1 MNLIICKKLKGGGNS
16 LKLRGKSEKV
26 RVGGSSSSGR
36 FRTILSFM
44 LLIAF
49 AFVTNGAW
57 AAVRSITGVERIVS
71 AGAVSLK
78 VTFDSGETGDNHAL
92 YIAYDMEDKGADI
105 SDWAE
110 LQRGCNVAADATSA
124 TIPVSPLL
132 TGKGYTVCRVFL
144 TTSAA
149 PYDTLIE
156 SLRQTSTQYI
166 DSGIK
171 PDPTTIASLDFQF
184 SDASTVQQRV
194 FGVSSDKYNN
204 KSDNTARFS
213 FDAYISGKGL
223 WASACIDGKGD
234 WLASGVSATTDRMT
248 ITLDAI
254 TGDHTVSNHVSGAVT
269 TKQRTTTRTATSAGT
284 MTIFAQRLYTNGSGS
299 INNIAKGGLIYG
311 GTITTNGAPARIY
324 HPCVLDGCAGLYD
337 EVSGQIF
344 YSAVATN
351 FEKGSNPV
359 VCSLL
364 AGETQ
369 LSAAPFATVL
379 FLDYTWSGAAENWGD
394 ANAWTLDGENATWTD
409 GENVLFATSSAT
421 VTLAANAV
429 ANAIAFNANTTI
441 ATNGTDVATLAAKSV
456 SVAEGVTATISAPTA
471 GALEKTGEG
480 TLTLGSSRTDQTT
493 LSEGTLAMA
502 SGATLDLAKLT
513 LGTDPAKPVSL
524 NLGGATI
531 NADLT
536 SCMSATVGG
545 AAGGSVA
552 IDNGVITNTAYLR
565 VWNGSLMLG
574 SNVQLTMNASAER
587 WVCVGGN
594 NSNDE
599 SVTTKNAYLVLDG
612 ASINK
617 SGTKNCFL
625 GIGDFGSY
633 PSKATMIV
641 KNGGK
646 SEIGDTAYVAQGCEG
661 HLIIDGADSLLKAY
675 DIKFCNTS
683 RCADD
688 ENGYVVVTNGGTLA
702 VRNLA
707 YGSGKGKGYFR
718 FDGGTLLATAAVTL
732 LPAHDNL
739 HYIVGAEGGTID
751 NGGNNITIAKG
762 LSGAGTI
769 SLTGS
774 GMTTFAAGVG
784 AEGGVSVAS
793 GTTLA
798 LDGGSQ
804 SSFGVLT
811 LEAGSKLDIAA
822 QASDVAA
829 FAATKLIL
837 PAEGAVKL
845 TKSGGAFGEGV
856 YAICRNSDVT
866 VAEAE
871 ERFDFDITDMRVASW
886 SKVDDLLV
894 LTVKVIERTWIAE
907 AGESFSWSEGWGEN
921 GWSDGV
927 DAIFE
932 TAGAIASV
940 DDDVAANS
948 VKFKENAAINGE
960 STLTPNIVHVAEG
973 KEATIN
979 APTAGE
985 LTKTGAGTLTLGSS
999 RTDQTTLSEGTLA
1012 MSGSGTTLDWSKF
1025 TLGTDSD
1032 KPVTVRF
1039 EDGAA
1044 PTSGTWYLGSGNITS
1059 TVVKASGD
1067 WSRGGNDIHI
1077 GSGVGADTTF
1087 IHEGGSLTCSR
1098 FIRVGTR
1105 GAANSTLILS
1115 GGVIKNTNAD
1125 RGSGKE
1131 PRTAIGYTSNGTLIV
1146 TNGASLA
1153 VTGQYLG
1160 ISDANRMKG
1169 IVEIYDG
1176 STVDVAYDVI
1186 FGQVSQQGWGEGKLN
1201 LHTGGTLATQVIRC
1215 STNYATP
1222 ADATAEVNFDGG
1234 ILKANSSTRLI
1245 QKHDR
1250 LTVNV
1255 SAKGGT
1261 INNNGKNIIIEES
1274 FNGPG
1279 TIDLTGSGKTT
1290 FAAGVGVDAEGGV
1303 YVDTGTTL
1311 TINGTT
1317 TSCLGTLILKEGSTL
1332 DIATPVS
1339 DVAAFAATELLI
1351 PAGGKVTLTSGG
1363 GAFVEGLYAICKMS
1377 GVKAEAG
1384 ANFAPSTGELAVSWS
1399 VVGDMLMLEVG
1410 DVKNTWTGAANDG
1423 NLSNHDNWYGREVP
1437 TSGNCI
1443 IGNVSGADLT
1453 VGAIFAATSI
1463 TFPAGSGPITISGE
1477 RTLSGITAIVNNA
1490 PVHHVFN
1497 CPIVCAD
1504 GVTPDITRGK
1514 DNYMTFA
1521 GGITMYDAPKT
1532 GGGVVDYWSGN
1543 VTLTTESPVTY
1554 ATNGDKNYGF
1564 LVSGTTFTFNNG
1576 KIDRMNI
1583 EAGATAVVERLVYND
1598 CPRNSKSG
1606 SKTAYFS
1613 EVFDNGNGTIRTKEV
1628 KNTNTAVLFHSY
1640 ADSDMVGGTIIAE
1653 KLTCA
1658 TTVQT
1663 GGGFP
1668 YPVFMLNCGS
1678 VSGTNVSTG
1687 DYNGEGVWVIG
1698 PGGLAFGETI
1708 HDRSHFETKIG
1719 KSLGGRPA
1727 ATLHSYADWTLQS
1740 SPKGRNKTALS
1751 IGSGNG
1757 GFIVIDTSHYAIGE
1771 AEYDSATSHTVTLD
1785 GQIVGGPM
1793 RVEGNGK
1800 VVFANEYNT
1809 FSGLTVTDTATVSV
1823 KAGCKLGTGAVT
1835 LEAGTILEVAESGTA
1850 TIDGVLT
1857 LADGAALAFN
1867 FTERKVGPLLA
1878 LASEKSL
1885 SFVGEGEK
1893 NIAVKVSGDVWPVG
1907 GKHILTGTGGFNAE
1921 GVTVSLAEG
1930 APKWARRVYVNEDG
1944 NIVLDV
1950 KPRGTRVIVR

>member
-1 MNLIICKKLKGGGNS
+1 MQKIQGGGGNS
-16 LKLRGKSEKV
+16 LKLLGNGEWGRGNSFCCSFAAA
-26 RVGGSSSSGR
+26 RVGRLLS
-36 FRTILSFM
+36 FILSVVF
-44 LLIAF
+44 LFGAS
-49 AFVTNGAW
+49 GAW
-57 AAVRSITGVERIVS
+57 AAEARSITGVERIVS
-71 AGAVSLK
+71 SGEMSLN
-78 VTFDSGETGDNHAL
+78 VTFEAGDPGDNHAL

-105 SDWAE
+105 SNWAE

-132 TGKGYTVCRVFL
+132 TGEGYKVCRVFL

-194 FGVSSDKYNN
+194 FGVSSDKYKN
-204 KSDNTARFS
+204 KNDNTALFS

-269 TKQRTTTRTATSAGT
+269 TTQRTTTRKATSAGT

-299 INNIAKGGLIYG
+299 INNIVKGGLIYG

-324 HPCVLDGCAGLYD
+324 HPCVLGGCAGLYD
-337 EVSGQIF
+337 EVSGQIS

-359 VCSLL
+359 ACSLL

-369 LSAAPFATVL
+369 LAAAPSATRL
-379 FLDYTWSGAAENWGD
+379 FLTWSGTAENWGD
-394 ANAWTLDGENATWTD
+394 ANAWTLDGENAKWTD
-409 GENVLFATSSAT
+409 GENALFETPNATATLGADVAANFLAFNKNATVDGSAT
-421 VTLAANAV
+421 LTVPT
-429 ANAIAFNANTTI
+429 
-441 ATNGTDVATLAAKSV
+441 V

-480 TLTLGSSRTDQTT
+480 SLTLGSSRTDQTT

-552 IDNGVITNTAYLR
+552 IDNGAITNTTYLR

-574 SNVQLTMNASAER
+574 SDVQVTMDASSAER

-594 NSNDE
+594 NSSDE

-646 SEIGDTAYVAQGCEG
+646 SEIGDTVYVAQGCEG

-675 DIKFCNTS
+675 DIRFCNTS
-683 RCADD
+683 RCAEG
-688 ENGYVVVTNGGTLA
+688 ENGYVVVTNGGTLE

-718 FDGGTLLATAAVTL
+718 FDGGTLLATADVTL

-751 NGGNNITIAKG
+751 NGGKNITIAKG
-762 LSGAGTI
+762 LSGTGTI

-804 SSFGVLT
+804 SSFGVLM

-856 YAICRNSDVT
+856 YAICRNGDVT

-921 GWSDGV
+921 GWSDSV

-948 VKFKENAAINGE
+948 VKFKENAVINGD

-973 KEATIN
+973 KEAAIN

-999 RTDQTTLSEGTLA
+999 RTDQTTVSEGTLA

-1025 TLGTDSD
+1025 TLGTDPD

-1044 PTSGTWYLGSGNITS
+1044 PTSGAWYLGSGNITS

-1077 GSGVGADTTF
+1077 GSGAGADTTF

-1176 STVDVAYDVI
+1176 STVDVAYDVV

-1234 ILKANSSTRLI
+1234 ILKAKSSTRLI

-1279 TIDLTGSGKTT
+1279 MIDLTGSGKTT

-1317 TSCLGTLILKEGSTL
+1317 TSCLGTLIFKEGSTL

-1351 PAGGKVTLTSGG
+1351 PAEGKVTLTSGG

-1377 GVKAEAG
+1377 GVTPEAG
-1384 ANFAPSTGELAVSWS
+1384 AKFAPSTGELAVSWS

-1423 NLSNHDNWYGREVP
+1423 DLSNHDNWYGREVP

-1453 VGAIFAATSI
+1453 VGDIFAATSI

-1521 GGITMYDAPKT
+1521 GGITMYDTPKT

-1554 ATNGDKNYGF
+1554 ATNGDQNYGW

-1576 KIDRMNI
+1576 KIDHMYI
-1583 EAGATAVVERLVYND
+1583 DAGATAVVERLVYHNTV
-1598 CPRNSKSG
+1598 RNNKSG
-1606 SKTAYFS
+1606 SKTAYYN

-1628 KNTNTAVLFHSY
+1628 KNTGTAVLFHSY

-1668 YPVFMLNCGS
+1668 YPVFMLNCGTL
-1678 VSGTNVSTG
+1678 SGTTVTTG
-1687 DYNGEGVWVIG
+1687 AANGEGVWVIG

-1708 HDRSHFETKIG
+1708 HARSHFETKIG

-1727 ATLHSYADWTLQS
+1727 ATLHSYADWTLQA
-1740 SPKGRNKTALS
+1740 SPNGRNTTALS
-1751 IGSGNG
+1751 IGSGND

-1809 FSGLTVTDTATVSV
+1809 FSGLTVTDTATASV
-1823 KAGCKLGTGAVT
+1823 KAGCKPGTGAVT

-1867 FTERKVGPLLA
+1867 FTDRKTPPQLA
-1878 LASEKSL
+1878 LSL
-1885 SFVGEGEK
+1885 GNLTANGAVNVKISGEVWPTGGEK
-1893 NIAVKVSGDVWPVG
+1893 L
-1907 GKHILTGTGGFNAE
+1907 LTTCGGFDAE

-1930 APKWARRVYVNEDG
+1930 APKWAKRVYVNEDG

>member
-1 MNLIICKKLKGGGNS
+1 MFLFGAI
-16 LKLRGKSEKV
+16 
-26 RVGGSSSSGR
+26 
-36 FRTILSFM
+36 
-44 LLIAF
+44 
-49 AFVTNGAW
+49 GAW
-57 AAVRSITGVERIVS
+57 AAEARSITGVERIVS
-71 AGAVSLK
+71 SGEMFLN
-78 VTFDSGETGDNHAL
+78 VTFEAGEPGDSHAL
-92 YIAYDMEDKGADI
+92 YIAYDTEDKGADI
-105 SDWAE
+105 ANWAA
-110 LQRGCNVAADATSA
+110 LQRGCVVADDATSA

-132 TGKGYTVCRVFL
+132 TSKGYMVCRVFL

-204 KSDNTARFS
+204 KNDNTALFS

-223 WASACIDGKGD
+223 WASACKDGKGD

-269 TKQRTTTRTATSAGT
+269 TTQRTTTRTATSAGT

-324 HPCVLDGCAGLYD
+324 HPCVLGGCAGLYD
-337 EVSGQIF
+337 EVSGQIS

-369 LSAAPFATVL
+369 LAAAPSAIRL
-379 FLDYTWSGAAENWGD
+379 FLTWSGTAENWGD
-394 ANAWTLDGENATWTD
+394 ANAWTLDGENAKWTD
-409 GENVLFATSSAT
+409 GENALFETPNATATLGADVAANFLAFNKNATVDGSAT
-421 VTLAANAV
+421 LTVPT
-429 ANAIAFNANTTI
+429 
-441 ATNGTDVATLAAKSV
+441 V

-480 TLTLGSSRTDQTT
+480 SLTLGSSRTDQTT

-552 IDNGVITNTAYLR
+552 IDNGAITNTTYLR

-574 SNVQLTMNASAER
+574 SDVQVTMDASSAER

-594 NSNDE
+594 NSSDE

-646 SEIGDTAYVAQGCEG
+646 SEIGDTVYVAQGCEG

-675 DIKFCNTS
+675 DIRFCNTS
-683 RCADD
+683 RCAEG
-688 ENGYVVVTNGGTLA
+688 ENGYVVVTNGGTLE

-718 FDGGTLLATAAVTL
+718 FDGGTLLATADVTL

-751 NGGNNITIAKG
+751 NGGKNITIAKG
-762 LSGAGTI
+762 LSGTGTI

-973 KEATIN
+973 KEAAIN

-999 RTDQTTLSEGTLA
+999 RTDQTTVSEGTLA
-1012 MSGSGTTLDWSKF
+1012 MSGSGTTLDWSKL
-1025 TLGTDSD
+1025 TLGTDPD

-1044 PTSGTWYLGSGNITS
+1044 PTSGAWYLGSGNITS

-1077 GSGVGADTTF
+1077 GSGAGADTTF

-1279 TIDLTGSGKTT
+1279 MINLIGSGTTT
-1290 FAAGVGVDAEGGV
+1290 FAAGVGAEGGV
-1303 YVDTGTTL
+1303 SVANGTTL
-1311 TINGTT
+1311 TINGTVPSSFGSFTLAAGSTLNVANYDGT
-1317 TSCLGTLILKEGSTL
+1317 TPVVATSATLPVEGSVNLTLNGGAFGKGIYAIFSAPGVEAADGGKFTFTTTDNQTGTWSVADGTLLLTVGDISGNCWTGRGGDGKMSTPANWLNGVPTEGGNIDFSGVSSDVTIIADMERAFGTATMGEGVVTFTGELKVKGFSNREKVVVGEGSTVTIDDDVTL
-1332 DIATPVS
+1332 DDPEHRLCKTIQTGGTLHITGSVNITS
-1339 DVAAFAATELLI
+1339 STIFYVLRNAATAGAIIVDGGIAVSGNGIVWWSSKVLALGENGISFTDNAPFLFIVNAAEVYALGERTVLGTEGRGKFRCKSNNGDVYLCTTQYGSNRPATITFDGNFNGVSQSNSGSAVNSACWGHWRVTGCGKVVCTSAAMSNRRLLVYDGATLAFN
-1351 PAGGKVTLTSGG
+1351 PNTNTFGASDQTFEVHNENSETPGGTLEVASSGTVTLT
-1363 GAFVEGLYAICKMS
+1363 
-1377 GVKAEAG
+1377 
-1384 ANFAPSTGELAVSWS
+1384 
-1399 VVGDMLMLEVG
+1399 GD
-1410 DVKNTWTGAANDG
+1410 
-1423 NLSNHDNWYGREVP
+1423 LSLDN
-1437 TSGNCI
+1437 
-1443 IGNVSGADLT
+1443 
-1453 VGAIFAATSI
+1453 
-1463 TFPAGSGPITISGE
+1463 
-1477 RTLSGITAIVNNA
+1477 
-1490 PVHHVFN
+1490 
-1497 CPIVCAD
+1497 
-1504 GVTPDITRGK
+1504 
-1514 DNYMTFA
+1514 
-1521 GGITMYDAPKT
+1521 
-1532 GGGVVDYWSGN
+1532 
-1543 VTLTTESPVTY
+1543 
-1554 ATNGDKNYGF
+1554 
-1564 LVSGTTFTFNNG
+1564 
-1576 KIDRMNI
+1576 
-1583 EAGATAVVERLVYND
+1583 
-1598 CPRNSKSG
+1598 
-1606 SKTAYFS
+1606 
-1613 EVFDNGNGTIRTKEV
+1613 
-1628 KNTNTAVLFHSY
+1628 
-1640 ADSDMVGGTIIAE
+1640 
-1653 KLTCA
+1653 
-1658 TTVQT
+1658 
-1663 GGGFP
+1663 
-1668 YPVFMLNCGS
+1668 
-1678 VSGTNVSTG
+1678 
-1687 DYNGEGVWVIG
+1687 
-1698 PGGLAFGETI
+1698 
-1708 HDRSHFETKIG
+1708 
-1719 KSLGGRPA
+1719 
-1727 ATLHSYADWTLQS
+1727 
-1740 SPKGRNKTALS
+1740 
-1751 IGSGNG
+1751 
-1757 GFIVIDTSHYAIGE
+1757 
-1771 AEYDSATSHTVTLD
+1771 
-1785 GQIVGGPM
+1785 
-1793 RVEGNGK
+1793 
-1800 VVFANEYNT
+1800 
-1809 FSGLTVTDTATVSV
+1809 
-1823 KAGCKLGTGAVT
+1823 
-1835 LEAGTILEVAESGTA
+1835 
-1850 TIDGVLT
+1850 
-1857 LADGAALAFN
+1857 GAALAFN
-1867 FTERKVGPLLA
+1867 FTDWNTTPQLA
-1878 LASEKSL
+1878 LSSGKKLTANGAVNVKIS
-1885 SFVGEGEK
+1885 GEVWPRGGEK
-1893 NIAVKVSGDVWPVG
+1893 
-1907 GKHILTGTGGFNAE
+1907 ILTTCGGF
-1921 GVTVSLAEG
+1921 TDDKVSLAEG
-1930 APKWARRVYVNEDG
+1930 APKWAKRVYVNEDG